1 MSFHTTSQQPVTLCT
16 LRNQLREL
24 TTSRDSCGNAAL
36 RALLLLKDGL
46 TLPTDRDELAAVL
59 GITVHYQRTA
69 WPEHQRAV
77 DLVKKIC
84 ALEENISTPSQSPQ
98 PPDQQGSEPVERD
111 VEPDPV
117 YARTRAVFEGF
128 SVLKKP
134 EKESVDSPPPVQSG
148 RRWPDAK
155 QPIWKRLCEAL
166 RRMGIRI
173 KWATSWAHY
182 ARYRDEIEHGAAA
195 LAEQLGITLDELI
208 ERIAAEF
215 KTLHRT
221 PSMPGL
227 VDCWT
232 AIRRNICAS
241 LRAWSSAPN
250 ARSTQP
256 PTAQRGQY
264 ERLDDDAR
272 RRGDSLT
279 GWSPA
284 HDERLTREILKE
296 PRPQGARGSDASRT
310 AMSAI
315 KSIAT
320 AAPRRLGFGR
330 ASHA

>member
-1 MSFHTTSQQPVTLCT
+1 MSFHITSQQPVTLCT

-84 ALEENISTPSQSPQ
+84 ALEENISTPSLPPQ
-98 PPDQQGSEPVERD
+98 TLVQQDSEPVEIV

-134 EKESVDSPPPVQSG
+134 EKEESKDEPPPPPTQPG

-155 QPIWKRLCEAL
+155 QPIWKQLREAL

-182 ARYRDEIEHGAAA
+182 ARYRDEIELAAPA
-195 LAEQLGITLDELI
+195 LAKELGITLDELI
-208 ERIAAEF
+208 ERVAAEF
-215 KTLHRT
+215 KTLHRFPT
-221 PSMPGL
+221 MPGL

-232 AIRRNICAS
+232 AIKRNVIAS
-241 LRAWSSAPN
+241 LRAWSGSPSEETSEPTRTV
-250 ARSTQP
+250 ARPASTSEMR
-256 PTAQRGQY
+256 AVSDFFDKG
-264 ERLDDDAR
+264 
-272 RRGDSLT
+272 SLLSLIVA
-279 GWSPA
+279 G
-284 HDERLTREILKE
+284 
-296 PRPQGARGSDASRT
+296 GAKKSGLASMT
-310 AMSAI
+310 
-315 KSIAT
+315 
-320 AAPRRLGFGR
+320 
-330 ASHA
+330 